1 MRNRYC
7 VPRILA
13 SMPGA
18 GLRGSAYLARAMVH
32 EWIHKREAIAN
43 RDKENGSVLNH
54 PLGGGSAAW
63 DAMERMVWADYF
75 DQSRLEYFFNPDRP
89 LGARLGEL
97 AGEYEG
103 DCCKPALSDS
113 MKKAMHDL
121 GAEF

>member
-7 VPRILA
+7 VPRIT
-13 SMPGA
+13 
-18 GLRGSAYLARAMVH
+18 
-32 EWIHKREAIAN
+32 
-43 RDKENGSVLNH
+43 
-54 PLGGGSAAW
+54 
-63 DAMERMVWADYF
+63 
-75 DQSRLEYFFNPDRP
+75 
-89 LGARLGEL
+89 LGEL